1 MSEVPEKPTETT
13 LQTFAKTARLS
24 SRKHRVKSAE
34 RLERLERVFA
44 LMVVGKTERQIAAEM
59 GVSPAGAHAMCHAI
73 IDIYTERRGELA
85 DKYRSMELQRLE
97 HATAA
102 LAPKVKKGNLLAID
116 RWVRLSESRRKLLGV
131 DAPTKQ
137 AISGPDGGPVRVEFV
152 FPEDGEQPSGDDDQD

>member
-1 MSEVPEKPTETT
+1 MSEPGEKPKETT
-13 LQTFAKTARLS
+13 LQLHAKR
-24 SRKHRVKSAE
+24 SRAFSEKHRISSAE
-34 RLERLERVFA
+34 RLEKLERVFA
-44 LMVVGKTERQIAAEM
+44 LMVVGKSERQIAVEM
-59 GVSPAGAHAMCHAI
+59 GVSPSGAHAMCRAI

-137 AISGPDGGPVRVEFV
+137 AVSGPDGGPVRVEFV
-152 FPEDGEQPSGDDDQD
+152 FPEDGEQPDSDDDPD